1 MTEFINFSAS
11 DAKANTRAERD
22 IRAGSMFRRRK
33 EGRGQLIA
41 YRIGSGSPGREI
53 GAITPREIVTLGNL
67 YVSTWTRASRCA
79 RVAELCSP
87 RFGSLLPVPVPF
99 VPAPGRAR
107 VHHNNSP
114 VIFIWSRFIAR
125 NGLWAAGTVCY

>member
-22 IRAGSMFRRRK
+22 IRAGSMLRRRK

-41 YRIGSGSPGREI
+41 YRIGTESPGREI
-53 GAITPREIVTLGNL
+53 GAITSREIVTLGNL
-67 YVSTWTRASRCA
+67 YVSRWTRESRC
-79 RVAELCSP
+79 AELCSP
-87 RFGSLLPVPVPF
+87 RFGSLLSVSLPF